1 LCKSEIKYSVVFVPS
16 PLCYANSRSAA
27 KLESPNLSWL
37 RRSQPPSIQL
47 QKGLVSRKTG
57 INVMNAVNLVPIRR
71 CKGTPNKET
80 RTMSLIS
87 SRCLDS
93 LPISTSSSFS
103 FKDYTF
109 MPVLI

>member
-1 LCKSEIKYSVVFVPS
+1 L
-16 PLCYANSRSAA
+16 LR
-27 KLESPNLSWL
+27 LSHL
-37 RRSQPPSIQL
+37 PSIQL
-47 QKGLVSRKTG
+47 QKRLVSRESG

-93 LPISTSSSFS
+93 LPVSTSSSSS
-103 FKDYTF
+103 FKDF
-109 MPVLI
+109 AFWSVLI